1 MSWQLRLDVWD
12 RPHGHRRRPP
22 SPGRGQISTASSMS
36 VSRRLSPRPVRSQP
50 ARSTILRRGHLVS
63 SCALWALRR
72 SGAANRRGRGRLGP
86 RCVAVLAFAA
96 MRRLAQAFY
105 RLVGLAVTLFGAWVL
120 LINLV
125 DVSYSGWILAWI
137 LSAGLLGAVGGAIF
151 ILSFDGPARLRTRQV
166 RLLGWLGM
174 VFSAL
179 MPWSFQFV
187 MLPLVLLTLPAL
199 SSPRLSGQPL
209 QTLSSSTE

>member
-1 MSWQLRLDVWD
+1 MALLSARIVRSRSGTLGSTRACSNSSHQPEDDDALGRCA
-12 RPHGHRRRPP
+12 RRV
-22 SPGRGQISTASSMS
+22 GRRSLPRISAKNLT
-36 VSRRLSPRPVRSQP
+36 RRLAEQQRSSADQPVGRKRP
-50 ARSTILRRGHLVS
+50 
-63 SCALWALRR
+63 
-72 SGAANRRGRGRLGP
+72 
-86 RCVAVLAFAA
+86 LAFAA
-96 MRRLAQAFY
+96 MRRLARAFY

-137 LSAGLLGAVGGAIF
+137 LSAGLLGAVGGVIF
-151 ILSFDGPARLRTRQV
+151 LLSFDGPARLRTRQV

-199 SSPRLSGQPL
+199 SSPRLSG
-209 QTLSSSTE
+209 STAPNTQ

>member
-1 MSWQLRLDVWD
+1 
-12 RPHGHRRRPP
+12 
-22 SPGRGQISTASSMS
+22 
-36 VSRRLSPRPVRSQP
+36 
-50 ARSTILRRGHLVS
+50 
-63 SCALWALRR
+63 
-72 SGAANRRGRGRLGP
+72 
-86 RCVAVLAFAA
+86 

-137 LSAGLLGAVGGAIF
+137 LSAGLLGAVGGVIF
-151 ILSFDGPARLRTRQV
+151 LLSFDGPARLRTRQV

-174 VFSAL
+174 AFSAL

-199 SSPRLSGQPL
+199 SSPRLSG
-209 QTLSSSTE
+209 STAPNTQQFH